1 MLRRQWCNA
10 FKILNENNLQPGI
23 LKLAN
28 SSLKYEETDKIIDLL
43 DPGRKYITQN
53 FLNYFRDFWNN

>member
-1 MLRRQWCNA
+1 MLRRQWYNA

-43 DPGRKYITQN
+43 DSGRKYMTQN